1 MKYFSSMNCSERV
14 VGKEVH
20 DEEETE
26 EEEEGQEEGDRSG
39 SNGILRN
46 GNIWWVVNLFLW
58 NLYV

>member
-1 MKYFSSMNCSERV
+1 MNCSERV

-46 GNIWWVVNLFLW
+46 GNIW
-58 NLYV
+58 